1 MCREERGGR
10 RGSNGKGSNQAALLK
25 RSRLILRTL
34 IVDMIHWMAI
44 HWFELSTLGLLI
56 LNLWFINSV
65 LEVMRQTNRWLNFLS
80 LRWDQISQLDQTQD
94 QN

>member
-1 MCREERGGR
+1 M
-10 RGSNGKGSNQAALLK
+10 
-25 RSRLILRTL
+25 
-34 IVDMIHWMAI
+34 DMVHWMVI

-56 LNLWFINSV
+56 LNLWFVYSV

-80 LRWDQISQLDQTQD
+80 LRWDQISQLAKTPD